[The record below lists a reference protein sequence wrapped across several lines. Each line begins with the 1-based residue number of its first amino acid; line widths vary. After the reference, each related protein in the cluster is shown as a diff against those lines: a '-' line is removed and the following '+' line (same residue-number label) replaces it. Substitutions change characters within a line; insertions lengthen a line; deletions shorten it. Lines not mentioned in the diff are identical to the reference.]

1 MTDVIHEN
9 PVAAEGSHF
18 YVSAPPGAKATDNV
32 WAVLQAMQDGM
43 SRREAIVVGRLTK
56 SQAVTE
62 AKRLNRLK
70 AQDHVH
76 AVPAGTTG
84 PAIEV
89 RDGAG
94 ELQPRPGSKSL
105 WSEQDKIVVQP
116 GERDEWIVSQGGEF
130 MGSVK
135 KRKSGWVIDA
145 YHRDKPGGRFYDAC
159 KRATELLD
167 AYGYGA
173 KENPTTK
180 DPTTKEKSCA
190 CSPQSPAPRSAAY
203 EACLAEGAKLGPMR
217 NPRRVYDLVSPA
229 MAKEEQETFVVV
241 PLDARYQLR
250 GAPVEVHRGA
260 ASSVQVSTQQVL
272 RAVAMSGAA
281 SYVVCHNHPSGKCS
295 PSRADQAL
303 TKHLEKSTK
312 AVYGQEVLMVD
323 HLIIGRGQYF
333 SFRENKLHKVP

>member
-1 MTDVIHEN
+1 M
-9 PVAAEGSHF
+9 
-18 YVSAPPGAKATDNV
+18 
-32 WAVLQAMQDGM
+32 
-43 SRREAIVVGRLTK
+43 RL
-56 SQAVTE
+56 
-62 AKRLNRLK
+62 L
-70 AQDHVH
+70 
-76 AVPAGTTG
+76 
-84 PAIEV
+84 
-89 RDGAG
+89 
-94 ELQPRPGSKSL
+94 
-105 WSEQDKIVVQP
+105 
-116 GERDEWIVSQGGEF
+116 
-130 MGSVK
+130 
-135 KRKSGWVIDA
+135 
-145 YHRDKPGGRFYDAC
+145 
-159 KRATELLD
+159 
-167 AYGYGA
+167 
-173 KENPTTK
+173 
-180 DPTTKEKSCA
+180 
-190 CSPQSPAPRSAAY
+190 PQSPAPRSAAY

-333 SFRENKLHKVP
+333 SFRENKLHKVS

>member
-9 PVAAEGSHF
+9 FAAESLEY
-18 YVSAPPGAKATDNV
+18 YVSAPPGAKVTDKV
-32 WAVLQAMQDGM
+32 WAIVQRTHG
-43 SRREAIVVGRLTK
+43 SRSEMIVARRLTK
-56 SQAVTE
+56 AQATTE
-62 AKRLNRLK
+62 AKRLVKLE

-76 AVPAGTTG
+76 AMPAGTTG

-89 RDGAG
+89 RDGRKPAKG
-94 ELQPRPGSKSL
+94 YDGYLVERRGDGYHVVGYRKGRVEGKSL
-105 WSEQDKIVVQP
+105 RGPYRTPVQAHREI
-116 GERDEWIVSQGGEF
+116 ERLHDTQLPDS
-130 MGSVK
+130 
-135 KRKSGWVIDA
+135 
-145 YHRDKPGGRFYDAC
+145 P
-159 KRATELLD
+159 
-167 AYGYGA
+167 
-173 KENPTTK
+173 KENPV
-180 DPTTKEKSCA
+180 DCA

-217 NPRRVYDLVSPA
+217 NPRKVYELVAPA

-323 HLIIGRGQYF
+323 HLIIGRGQYY
-333 SFRENKLHKVP
+333 SFRENKLHKA

>member
-1 MTDVIHEN
+1 MTDVIHDRI
-9 PVAAEGSHF
+9 AADESIEY
-18 YVSAPPGAKATDNV
+18 YVSGPPGAKRSEKV
-32 WAVLQAMQDGM
+32 WAVM
-43 SRREAIVVGRLTK
+43 RRIKGTSHAPLTELLIARRLTHA
-56 SQAVTE
+56 QATTE
-62 AKRLNRLK
+62 ARRLNKLD

-89 RDGAG
+89 RDDHRVYEFRFRKKGLPPMVFFTRKGLDYWISKNHPKSDSYEIIERPPTRQEEKSIKAG
-94 ELQPRPGSKSL
+94 RGDDGWLWKSN
-105 WSEQDKIVVQP
+105 EANDNP
-116 GERDEWIVSQGGEF
+116 
-130 MGSVK
+130 
-135 KRKSGWVIDA
+135 
-145 YHRDKPGGRFYDAC
+145 
-159 KRATELLD
+159 
-167 AYGYGA
+167 A
-173 KENPTTK
+173 KEA
-180 DPTTKEKSCA
+180 CA
-190 CSPQSPAPRSAAY
+190 CSPQPTALRSAAY

>member
-1 MTDVIHEN
+1 MTDVIHDRI
-9 PVAAEGSHF
+9 AADESIEY
-18 YVSAPPGAKATDNV
+18 YVSGPPGAKRSEKV
-32 WAVLQAMQDGM
+32 WAVM
-43 SRREAIVVGRLTK
+43 RRIKGTSHAPLTELLIARRLTHA
-56 SQAVTE
+56 QATTE
-62 AKRLNRLK
+62 ARRLNKLE

-76 AVPAGTTG
+76 AMPAGTTG

-89 RDGAG
+89 REG
-94 ELQPRPGSKSL
+94 EKEWLVRVDSDDPVPLTHYVVIAAPTRDDAIRRVKGGISAQPA
-105 WSEQDKIVVQP
+105 
-116 GERDEWIVSQGGEF
+116 
-130 MGSVK
+130 SVK
-135 KRKSGWVIDA
+135 PSAKLSSKQL
-145 YHRDKPGGRFYDAC
+145 
-159 KRATELLD
+159 RAKKNP
-167 AYGYGA
+167 A
-173 KENPTTK
+173 KEA
-180 DPTTKEKSCA
+180 CA

-217 NPRRVYDLVSPA
+217 NPRKVYELVAPA

-323 HLIIGRGQYF
+323 HLIIGRGQYY
-333 SFRENKLHKVP
+333 SFRENKLHKA

>member
-89 RDGAG
+89 RDDHRVYEFRFRKGGLRALPIVFFTWKGLDYWISKNHPKSDSYEIIERPPTRQEEKSIKAG
-94 ELQPRPGSKSL
+94 RGDDGWLWKSN
-105 WSEQDKIVVQP
+105 EANDNP
-116 GERDEWIVSQGGEF
+116 
-130 MGSVK
+130 
-135 KRKSGWVIDA
+135 
-145 YHRDKPGGRFYDAC
+145 
-159 KRATELLD
+159 
-167 AYGYGA
+167 A
-173 KENPTTK
+173 KEA
-180 DPTTKEKSCA
+180 CA

-217 NPRRVYDLVSPA
+217 NPRRVYDLLAPA
-229 MAKEEQETFVVV
+229 MSKEEQETFVVV

-312 AVYGQEVLMVD
+312 TVYGQEVVMVD
-323 HLIIGRGQYF
+323 HLIIGRGQFF